1 MDREMSGE
9 EIRANLEYGR
19 QAEKVI
25 LHAVD
30 LIREADPK
38 AAQKLLE
45 NPDYIDLLL
54 TRTKLEARLKELE
67 LGE

>member
-1 MDREMSGE
+1 MSAE
-9 EIRANLEYGR
+9 EIKTNLEYGR

-25 LHAVD
+25 LHAVE
-30 LIREADPK
+30 LIREANPK

-54 TRTKLEARLKELE
+54 TRNKLEARLKELE
-67 LGE
+67 SGE

>member
-1 MDREMSGE
+1 MDRKMSAE
-9 EIRANLEYGR
+9 ELRANLEYGLK
-19 QAEKVI
+19 AEKVI

-45 NPDYIDLLL
+45 NPDYIELLV

-67 LGE
+67 SEA